1 MPTIGDSPIPESPFS
16 ELVRLQMDFQTRL
29 AEETLRYMR
38 RIQASALPATPSTVV
53 RADSDRPPRKAK
65 AGEPVAVVERV
76 ENRQR
81 VHAIVTAALT
91 PLVSGDGT
99 IWFAQSEP
107 ATLIVPPGEHAD
119 LELHLNVPRDL
130 PSGTY
135 RGALVLAGF
144 EGVAISVAIAVASGA
159 KAPTARRKAARK
171 VARKVGRK
179 IAPKPSRKRK
189 ASRR

>member
-1 MPTIGDSPIPESPFS
+1 MPIIGDSPIPESPFS

-65 AGEPVAVVERV
+65 AGEPVTVVERV

-144 EGVAISVAIAVASGA
+144 EGVAVPVAIVVASGS
-159 KAPTARRKAARK
+159 KAATARRKASRK
-171 VARKVGRK
+171 VARRV
-179 IAPKPSRKRK
+179 APKPLRKRK